1 MENIIDYI
9 RYTNETFEEKKW
21 NEVDSLVL
29 CQLSYLKFDGL
40 VPGQI
45 WRVSAGATRK
55 DLPYGKLIKARIG
68 NGCFGMSAM
77 RRITGSSGWHCF
89 TAGGFRI

>member
-9 RYTNETFEEKKW
+9 RHTNETFEEKKW

-40 VPGQI
+40 VPGADLESKCRRNKERLTI
-45 WRVSAGATRK
+45 RK
-55 DLPYGKLIKARIG
+55 IDQSPERERLFQFWLSHH
-68 NGCFGMSAM
+68 F
-77 RRITGSSGWHCF
+77 
-89 TAGGFRI
+89 